1 MKGLFITLEGI
12 EGSGKTTQ
20 SKLLYEHLFQIG
32 YDVLLTEEPGGTEIG
47 LKIREILLDKAHSIL
62 DPITEL
68 LLYNAS
74 RAQHVREK
82 IMPSMN
88 ERRII
93 ICDRFFDSTI
103 AYQGYGRG
111 MNIDMIIK
119 LHEISTGGLKPHITF
134 LLDIDP
140 EKSILRH
147 LMGKELDRIELESI
161 DFHNKVRKGYLEIA
175 RNEPERI
182 MVINADT
189 EIDEIHSIIINRIE
203 DLIKSQNFEVKR
215 QWH

>member
-1 MKGLFITLEGI
+1 MKGLFVTLEGI

-20 SKLLYEHLFQIG
+20 SRLLYEHLFRAG

-47 LKIREILLDKAHSIL
+47 LKIREILLDRSHSIL
-62 DPITEL
+62 DPLTEL

-82 IMPSMN
+82 IIPSMQ

-111 MNIDMIIK
+111 MDIQMIIK

-134 LLDIDP
+134 LLDLEP
-140 EKSILRH
+140 EKSLLRH
-147 LMGKELDRIELESI
+147 RMVKELDRIELESI

-182 MVINADT
+182 MVINAET
-189 EIDEIHSIIINRIE
+189 GIDEIHSIIINRIE
-203 DLIKSQNFEVKR
+203 DLIKSQNLDVR
-215 QWH
+215 RRWH